1 MTAESEF
8 EGKVKEC
15 NLVCP
20 WCDNHIFSSF
30 VAILFARINVRPDI
44 IILLRVG
51 FAFLVH

>member
-1 MTAESEF
+1 VNLK
-8 EGKVKEC
+8 EGGMQSGLS
-15 NLVCP
+15 LV
-20 WCDNHIFSSF
+20 HYHFFSSF